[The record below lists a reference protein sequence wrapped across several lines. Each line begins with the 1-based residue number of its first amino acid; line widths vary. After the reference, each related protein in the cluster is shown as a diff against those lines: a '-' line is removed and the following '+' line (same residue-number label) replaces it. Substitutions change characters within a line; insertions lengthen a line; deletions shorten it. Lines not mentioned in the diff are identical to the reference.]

1 MITKQ
6 DIVNLI
12 FKNNKVYQELDKTK
26 LKLNLLNKKS
36 SAYAPSN
43 IALCKYWG
51 KRNIELNLPVTSSLS
66 LSLGNKG
73 ATTSVGLYVGDN
85 EQDKVILN
93 NEEVNFNSVFYIRL
107 KKFLDLFRLDNN
119 FYFKIDTKLNIPYA
133 AGLASSACG
142 FAALVLALN
151 KFFGWNLSLK
161 DLSILA
167 RLGSGSAARS
177 LQQGF
182 IYWNKGE
189 NEDGSDSYAEK
200 IDSDFTDV
208 MFGLIILTDKQ
219 KSIGSTEAMNITK
232 DTSVLYKSWP
242 YQVKQDMELIRQ
254 AIQNKDFNLLGKS
267 AENNALAM
275 HATMQSSIPAIY
287 YANADTVNLMHK
299 VWKLRADGLDVY
311 FTQDA
316 GPNIK
321 LLFHKKDKEI
331 IQAEFNN
338 VEIVNPYQ

>member
-1 MITKQ
+1 
-6 DIVNLI
+6 
-12 FKNNKVYQELDKTK
+12 
-26 LKLNLLNKKS
+26 
-36 SAYAPSN
+36 
-43 IALCKYWG
+43 
-51 KRNIELNLPVTSSLS
+51 
-66 LSLGNKG
+66 
-73 ATTSVGLYVGDN
+73 
-85 EQDKVILN
+85 
-93 NEEVNFNSVFYIRL
+93 
-107 KKFLDLFRLDNN
+107 
-119 FYFKIDTKLNIPYA
+119 
-133 AGLASSACG
+133 
-142 FAALVLALN
+142 
-151 KFFGWNLSLK
+151 
-161 DLSILA
+161 
-167 RLGSGSAARS
+167 
-177 LQQGF
+177 
-182 IYWNKGE
+182 
-189 NEDGSDSYAEK
+189 
-200 IDSDFTDV
+200 